1 MEIVSGLSFNDCSSI
16 FFNGPPPLLDALSSA
31 GDGLFVSTRAEHE
44 SLGAMVDTAKLR
56 AGLARGNTV
65 SENIFIEI
73 NYRIL
78 EKKNALL
85 FDIQQSMI
93 GTTDEM
99 IERLLHE
106 VVTDKVNE
114 VYIFDFFKKID
125 NYNDRIFL
133 YKFFF
138 ISKKISKKSV
148 SFFRICRSTRC
159 FSILS
164 PF

>member
-16 FFNGPPPLLDALSSA
+16 FFNGPSPLLDALSSV

-56 AGLARGNTV
+56 AGLARGNTYA
-65 SENIFIEI
+65 ENIFIEI

-114 VYIFDFFKKID
+114 VYIFDFFKKSLITM
-125 NYNDRIFL
+125 IE
-133 YKFFF
+133 FFY
-138 ISKKISKKSV
+138 I
-148 SFFRICRSTRC
+148 SFFH
-159 FSILS
+159 FEKN
-164 PF
+164 F